1 MKVLLLAVFAAVA
14 ALIAALTRRSSG
26 PDVWAEATRIPE
38 PVPAS
43 VTP

>member
-14 ALIAALTRRSSG
+14 ALVAAITRRSNG

-38 PVPAS
+38 PARAGVAP
-43 VTP
+43 